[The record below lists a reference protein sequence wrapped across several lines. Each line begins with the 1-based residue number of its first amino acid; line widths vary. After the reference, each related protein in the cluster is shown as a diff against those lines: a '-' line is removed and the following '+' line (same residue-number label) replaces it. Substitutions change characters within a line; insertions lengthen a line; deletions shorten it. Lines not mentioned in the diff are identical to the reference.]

1 MPSFSPKLPLT
12 LNPELGYEMNNSL
25 IEVVRQN
32 LKMLMLTSPGERV
45 MIPDFGVGLKRFL
58 FENFTPS
65 LKDSIIERIDEQIT
79 LYMPA
84 VLLKEVLFDEADMGN
99 NKLNIA
105 IYYSIP
111 SAGIN
116 DSILLPVST
125 GAGAY

>member
-12 LNPELGYEMNNSL
+12 LDSELGYQMNNSL

-32 LKMLMLTSPGERV
+32 LKMLILTSPGERI

-65 LKDSIIERIDEQIT
+65 LKDSITEKIDEQIR
-79 LYMPA
+79 LYMPS
-84 VLLKEVLFDEADMGN
+84 VMLMDVLFDAADMGN
-99 NKLNIA
+99 NKLNVA

-116 DSILLPVST
+116 DSILLPIST